1 MSRPTRREMQE
12 LAADRDA
19 SAARST
25 RAAQTAREA
34 AANPTLPPS
43 DREQAAAY
51 IPIAERQAQ
60 EHREEAEALR
70 DGHLPGE
77 DW

>member
-12 LAADRDA
+12 LAADREA

-34 AANPTLPPS
+34 AANPTLPAG

-60 EHREEAEALR
+60 ELREDAAHLR
-70 DGHLPGE
+70 EGYLPGE